1 MGTPTAQYGWR
12 PVGFR
17 RFIAG
22 LGRTLIGA
30 GVLILL
36 FVVYQLWGTGLFEAR
51 SQDRLR
57 KAAPPAPLC
66 GQGTAI
72 TNPTPPPTPEGEA
85 IAVMK
90 ICKIG
95 VEKAIVSGVDDET
108 LKKAPG
114 HYPDTPMPGQ
124 PGNSAIAGHRT
135 TYGAPFFRL
144 DEMEPGDPIL
154 VSTAQGRFRYE
165 VSEKTVVT
173 PSRVE
178 VLDPTPDNRLTLTT
192 CEPRFSNAK
201 RLIVVAK
208 LIGDAVAPPPGTPKP
223 SAKRS
228 LAGEAGLSGER
239 RTIMPAVLWGL
250 VAAAVF
256 IAAWLVGRR
265 WRKWPAYVA
274 ATPVFLVILFI
285 FFENFS
291 RLLPANI

>member
-1 MGTPTAQYGWR
+1 VVPTGQYGWR

-36 FVVYQLWGTGLFEAR
+36 FVAYQLWGTGLFEAR

-57 KAAPPAPLC
+57 RAAPPAPLC

-95 VEKAIVSGVDDET
+95 VEKAIVSGVGDDD

-114 HYPDTPMPGQ
+114 HYPDTPVPGQ

-144 DEMEPGDPIL
+144 DELDMGDPIL

-173 PSRVE
+173 PSHVE

-201 RLIVVAK
+201 RLIVVAT
-208 LIGDAVAPPPGTPKP
+208 LVGDAVAPPPGTPKP
-223 SAKRS
+223 AAKRS

-239 RTIMPAVLWGL
+239 TTIVPALLWGL
-250 VAAAVF
+250 LATAVAAAG
-256 IAAWLVGRR
+256 WLAGRR
-265 WRKWPAYVA
+265 WRKLPAYLV
-274 ATPVFLVILFI
+274 ATPVFLVVLFV